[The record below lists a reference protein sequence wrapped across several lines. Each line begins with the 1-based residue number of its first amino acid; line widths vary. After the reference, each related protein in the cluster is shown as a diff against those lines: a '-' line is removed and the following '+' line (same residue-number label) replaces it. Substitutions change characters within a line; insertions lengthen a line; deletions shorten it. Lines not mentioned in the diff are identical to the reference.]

1 MPHKAFI
8 KHNPRIDLCNFA
20 LHACQKFATC
30 LTKMA
35 TPGRPCCVVAMRSKA
50 CADWPKACFRSG
62 ERRPTM
68 KLEIQERKNEG
79 IVILDLK
86 GRVVLGPEDSAM
98 RQRLQTFA
106 DGHNIIVNLKDVSDI
121 DSTGL
126 GTLVNAALR
135 FREAG
140 GKLVLLH
147 LNDTKGR
154 LPDIL
159 KLNTVFETY
168 QDEVEAVNSF
178 FPDRKVPRY
187 DILDFVEEQ
196 EQKGAS
202 G

>member
-1 MPHKAFI
+1 
-8 KHNPRIDLCNFA
+8 
-20 LHACQKFATC
+20 
-30 LTKMA
+30 
-35 TPGRPCCVVAMRSKA
+35 
-50 CADWPKACFRSG
+50 
-62 ERRPTM
+62 M